1 MLRVLGRYASVF
13 LLVSLWEAAAR
24 ARLFN
29 PVLFPPAS
37 TIAGRLVALT
47 WDGTLVY
54 HAGQSLGRM
63 AAGYGLA
70 LLVGIPLGLLMGR
83 RRGVEGF
90 FAPVFAFGFPVP
102 KIGLIPI
109 FLLFFGL
116 GHGSKVALVFV
127 DALFPVVINSFHGA
141 QIVEAHLVWSARA
154 MGDSEA
160 AILRRVVWPASLPH
174 VFTGIRLGLI
184 VSLIVVFLSEM
195 VAAGSGLGHVMI
207 LAARNF
213 KIVEMYTAIL
223 AIGLIGFALD
233 KLLLALRARVLA
245 WSEQALEA

>member
-1 MLRVLGRYASVF
+1 MRLLQRYASVL
-13 LLVSLWEAAAR
+13 LLVGLWEGAAR
-24 ARLFN
+24 AKLFN

-37 TIAGRLVALT
+37 AILGRLAALT
-47 WDGTLVY
+47 ADGILLY

-63 AAGYGLA
+63 TAGFALA
-70 LLVGIPLGLLMGR
+70 LVVGVPLGLAMGR
-83 RRGVEGF
+83 SRAVEAF
-90 FAPVFAFGFPVP
+90 FAPLFAFGFPVP
-102 KIGLIPI
+102 KIGLVPI

-127 DALFPVVINSFHGA
+127 DALFPVVIQSFHGA
-141 QIVEAHLVWSARA
+141 QLVEPQLVWSARA
-154 MGDSEA
+154 MGDSPLR
-160 AILRRVVWPASLPH
+160 ILRRVVWPASLPH
-174 VFTGIRLGLI
+174 VFTGIRLGL
-184 VSLIVVFLSEM
+184 VVALIVVFLSEM

-233 KLLLALRARVLA
+233 KLALAVRARLLAWTDEPMA
-245 WSEQALEA
+245 S